1 MTKVNALEFV
11 DDKLKFINQT
21 LLPFEENYIVTDNY
35 LRIAQAIERLE
46 IRGAPAIGIAA
57 AYAVA
62 FANKNAS
69 SKNYDYLNV
78 VLNRLRQTRPTAV
91 NLFWAL
97 NEIENAYAQIECE
110 NIYESLL
117 LKALSIHNDDIK
129 RCNCI
134 AENGLQIFNG
144 KSRILTHCN
153 TGALATGGDGTAL
166 NVIKNAFENGL
177 VEIVYVDETR
187 PLLQG
192 SRLTAFELEKARIP
206 FKIITDSMAA
216 FVIKN
221 YDVDLVIVGADRIAA
236 NGDSANKIG
245 SYGLSIISNFHELP
259 FYVAAPE
266 STIDVSIQNGSF
278 IKIEFRDKKEILNI
292 HDYNIT
298 KGEYDS
304 LNPAFDIIPAD
315 LIAGIITENKL
326 YKHPYHFK

>member
-11 DDKLKFINQT
+11 DDKLKFIDQT

-117 LKALSIHNDDIK
+117 QKALSIHNDDIK

-326 YKHPYHFK
+326 YKYPYHFK